1 MNFLKYI
8 ESFCIKNNIELIVS
22 DQNRVNCYS
31 IKCNGF
37 FDNQLPIELNRNYI
51 LDIESNI
58 PIVNASGKTKMVLA
72 YSRGGKTEDEILS
85 LVAHEFSHANQYLE
99 GSDLWMNSEEFKF
112 FDSYFEDAEI
122 KKEDILNTWIKIV
135 HLEADCE
142 NRVLSFIDKFNLN
155 LDKKLYA
162 QRANAYLFF
171 YWFALEKRS
180 WYKTA
185 PYELKD
191 IVSQMPTELK
201 CMSYYSNVNN
211 KEIKAHKK
219 LFEQCFNY

>member
-1 MNFLKYI
+1 MSFLNYV
-8 ESFCIKNNIELIVS
+8 ECFCIKNNIELIVS
-22 DQNRVNCYS
+22 DKNRVNCYS

-37 FDNQLPIELNRNYI
+37 FDNKLPMEMTRSYI
-51 LDIESNI
+51 LDIESNV
-58 PIVNASGKTKMVLA
+58 PIVNTNGETKMVLA

-99 GSDLWMNSEEFKF
+99 GSDLWMNSEEFKL
-112 FDSYFEDAEI
+112 FDSYFEDTEI
-122 KKEDILNTWIKIV
+122 KKEDVLNTWIKIV
-135 HLEADCE
+135 YLEADCE
-142 NRVLSFIDKFNLN
+142 NRVLKFIDKFNLN

-171 YWFALEKRS
+171 YYFALKNRS

-185 PYELKD
+185 PYELKN

-201 CMSYYSNVNN
+201 GMSYYSDMNN
-211 KEIKAHKK
+211 KEIKAHEK
-219 LFEQCFNY
+219 LFAQCFS